1 MFPGPGSSGQGAA
14 VKAVQAGGG
23 LGTGD
28 KPDRRLHDL
37 GRESGR
43 ESGLRFLSQGGDKDR
58 RKIVFFLKVGF
69 YKRGRDIVLKIK
81 GFNGLVV
88 TLAAGF

>member
-1 MFPGPGSSGQGAA
+1 M
-14 VKAVQAGGG
+14 
-23 LGTGD
+23 GTGD

-69 YKRGRDIVLKIK
+69 YKRGSDIVLKIK
-81 GFNGLVV
+81 EFNGLVV
-88 TLAAGF
+88 TQAAGFWLLPGTAMAEGLSGGNMA